1 MHRVALPHAPT
12 SEPSA
17 LMMRMRHM
25 ASSHACRTRTDPQCC
40 DVQNMRRCW
49 QQHIPDLHDD
59 ELVAA
64 DARFAVGQGGGT
76 LGLRRRRHLGKVRL
90 VRHART
96 AGLPTQRGGGCEART
111 EGSFRASSTMK
122 SLPSPYIFLKGTLL
136 HGIGPPV
143 SRKSMRA
150 AVQSA
155 NLSRVPHGALCEVRT
170 CPYLF
175 LF

>member
-1 MHRVALPHAPT
+1 
-12 SEPSA
+12 
-17 LMMRMRHM
+17 
-25 ASSHACRTRTDPQCC
+25 
-40 DVQNMRRCW
+40 
-49 QQHIPDLHDD
+49 
-59 ELVAA
+59 
-64 DARFAVGQGGGT
+64 
-76 LGLRRRRHLGKVRL
+76 

-155 NLSRVPHGALCEVRT
+155 NLSRVPHAALCEVRT

-175 LF
+175 LFKVHDVHVGNVAASRPHFLLTARYPLESQRRRR